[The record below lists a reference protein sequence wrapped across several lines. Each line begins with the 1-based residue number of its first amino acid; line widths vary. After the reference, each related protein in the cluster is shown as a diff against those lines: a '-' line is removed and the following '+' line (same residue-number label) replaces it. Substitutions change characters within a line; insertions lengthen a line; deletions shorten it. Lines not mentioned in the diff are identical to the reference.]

1 MCVIVSPLGW
11 RQIWSWSVYYVI
23 ANIRNEWNHFMYFS
37 FHSIFGPSSHWM
49 SLHESSIRKIISCM
63 ICFSRQWR
71 CISLRCLHSSPLK
84 KIPSNNKCFYK
95 FNNMTITIF
104 EILIY
109 FCLHIYNGI
118 QVYLAIYCSNVFLFW
133 YHSIIEANCM
143 FIKSLLISIIT

>member
-11 RQIWSWSVYYVI
+11 LQIWSWSVYYVI
-23 ANIRNEWNHFMYFS
+23 ANIRNELNHFMHFS

-71 CISLRCLHSSPLK
+71 CIILRCLHSSPLK
-84 KIPSNNKCFYK
+84 KFPSNNKCLYK

-104 EILIY
+104 KILIY
-109 FCLHIYNGI
+109 FCRHVFNGI
-118 QVYLAIYCSNVFLFW
+118 QVYLAIYCFNVFLF
-133 YHSIIEANCM
+133 
-143 FIKSLLISIIT
+143 LISHHNWSKLYVHQITPN